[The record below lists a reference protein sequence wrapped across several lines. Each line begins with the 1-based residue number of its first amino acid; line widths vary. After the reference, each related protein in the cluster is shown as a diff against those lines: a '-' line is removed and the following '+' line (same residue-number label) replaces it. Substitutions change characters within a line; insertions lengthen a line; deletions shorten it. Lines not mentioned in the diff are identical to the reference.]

1 MTPPLLAMPQMSLE
15 VGESAIWQITQCQL
29 QFADQGLA
37 LPRSADSPDRFH
49 LTTSRSLELRC
60 VAYASDPP
68 QGIAWLSLT
77 TTCRLHTG
85 ALMLESARA
94 VLQEWSLQAE
104 ADQVREAM
112 VWRLED
118 WQVTGS

>member
-1 MTPPLLAMPQMSLE
+1 MTPPLLAIPQMSLE
-15 VGESAIWQITQCQL
+15 IGEGTIWQITRCQL

-37 LPRSADSPDRFH
+37 LPRNADSPDRFH
-49 LTTSRSLELRC
+49 LTTSRTLELRC

-68 QGIAWLSLT
+68 QGMAWLGQP
-77 TTCRLHTG
+77 TTCRLHSD
-85 ALMLESARA
+85 AVMLESARA
-94 VLQEWSLQAE
+94 VLREWSLVAE
-104 ADQVREAM
+104 AGQVREEM